1 MNTKQLIAKQL
12 RNDTHQQMS
21 FLCSIPE
28 SASESEILIEL
39 ERKFF
44 LNRKQ
49 STSLL
54 NEFNLFTNERLAA

>member
-1 MNTKQLIAKQL
+1 MKQLAAKQL
-12 RNDTHQQMS
+12 RNDKKQQIA
-21 FLCSIPE
+21 FLCRIP
-28 SASESEILIEL
+28 SGSTESEILIEL

-54 NEFNLFTNERLAA
+54 NESNLLTNERLAA

>member
-1 MNTKQLIAKQL
+1 MNIKQLIAKQL
-12 RNDTHQQMS
+12 RNDTTQQID
-21 FLCSIPE
+21 FLCRIPRGT
-28 SASESEILIEL
+28 SESEILIEL

-54 NEFNLFTNERLAA
+54 NESNLLTNERLAA

>member
-1 MNTKQLIAKQL
+1 MKQLAAKQL
-12 RNDTHQQMS
+12 RNDKKQQIA
-21 FLCSIPE
+21 FLCRIP
-28 SASESEILIEL
+28 SGSNESEILIEL

-54 NEFNLFTNERLAA
+54 NESNLLTNERLAA

>member
-1 MNTKQLIAKQL
+1 MNTKQLIANAL
-12 RNDTHQQMS
+12 RNNTRLQMR
-21 FLCSIPE
+21 FLCGIPD
-28 SASESEILIEL
+28 SATESEILIEL

-54 NEFNLFTNERLAA
+54 NEFNLFTNTRLAA